1 MAEPELSA
9 LTRQCLRRRISA
21 MACIAAQAGKW
32 AQDRNA
38 LQTGIDWHFRT
49 EDALIK
55 LKYIYPKVLG

>member
-1 MAEPELSA
+1 
-9 LTRQCLRRRISA
+9 

-55 LKYIYPKVLG
+55 LKYIYLKVLG